1 MKLPAKV
8 YLKAFVNIL
17 LSCTA
22 VLLCIYVLPKIAL
35 FFMPFLIGWIVACL
49 AAPMVRFCEE
59 KLKIK
64 RKAGSAFV
72 IVLTLALVILACYGV
87 IYFIVHQITGFASAV
102 PDLWNAAMEEIRA
115 AGVAI
120 QRMMRRF
127 PAELQ
132 ENINSFFTNL
142 GDYVTEWLSDVEL
155 PAAGTLGN
163 AAKQIPSIIVSI
175 VVTLLSSY
183 FFVADKTNLAAA
195 YEKYC
200 PRMIKYR
207 LRLIST
213 GLKNAI
219 GGYLKAQ
226 FKIEVWIYLLLV
238 VGMVILG
245 IPYGALISVGIAFLD
260 FLPIFGT
267 GTVMVPWAAIKLL
280 DGDFKVGI
288 GLLITWGVG
297 QIVRQIIQPK
307 IVGDSVGLPALP
319 TLFLIYV
326 GYRLGGFGGMI
337 IALPVGILL
346 VQLYQEGMFDTT
358 VKSFQILFAGINRF
372 RKIRDEDMLIVHEY
386 QREVK
391 EELESKKQ

>member
-102 PDLWNAAMEEIRA
+102 PELWNAAMEEIRA

-120 QRMMRRF
+120 QRMMYRF

-142 GDYVTEWLSDVEL
+142 GDYVTEWLSDVKL

-238 VGMVILG
+238 VGMFILG
-245 IPYGALISVGIAFLD
+245 IPYGALISVGLACLD

-297 QIVRQIIQPK
+297 QLVRQIIQPK

-391 EELESKKQ
+391 EELDSKKQ

>member
-1 MKLPAKV
+1 
-8 YLKAFVNIL
+8 
-17 LSCTA
+17 
-22 VLLCIYVLPKIAL
+22 
-35 FFMPFLIGWIVACL
+35 
-49 AAPMVRFCEE
+49 
-59 KLKIK
+59 
-64 RKAGSAFV
+64 
-72 IVLTLALVILACYGV
+72 
-87 IYFIVHQITGFASAV
+87 
-102 PDLWNAAMEEIRA
+102 
-115 AGVAI
+115 
-120 QRMMRRF
+120 
-127 PAELQ
+127 
-132 ENINSFFTNL
+132 
-142 GDYVTEWLSDVEL
+142 
-155 PAAGTLGN
+155 
-163 AAKQIPSIIVSI
+163 
-175 VVTLLSSY
+175 
-183 FFVADKTNLAAA
+183 
-195 YEKYC
+195 
-200 PRMIKYR
+200 MIKYR

-238 VGMVILG
+238 VGMFILG

-267 GTVMVPWAAIKLL
+267 GTVMVPWAVIKLL

-297 QIVRQIIQPK
+297 QLVRQIIQPK

>member
-72 IVLTLALVILACYGV
+72 IVLTLALVILACYGA

-127 PAELQ
+127 PTELQ

-238 VGMVILG
+238 VGMFILG

-267 GTVMVPWAAIKLL
+267 GTVMVPWAVIKLL
-280 DGDFKVGI
+280 DRDFKVGI

-297 QIVRQIIQPK
+297 QLVRQIIQPK

-391 EELESKKQ
+391 EELDSKKQ

>member
-22 VLLCIYVLPKIAL
+22 VLLCICVLPKIAL

-72 IVLTLALVILACYGV
+72 IVLTLALVILACYGA

-127 PAELQ
+127 PTELQ

-142 GDYVTEWLSDVEL
+142 GDYVMEWLSDVEL

-238 VGMVILG
+238 VGMFILG

-267 GTVMVPWAAIKLL
+267 GTVMVPWAVIKLL
-280 DGDFKVGI
+280 DRDFKVGI
-288 GLLITWGVG
+288 GLLIIWGVG
-297 QIVRQIIQPK
+297 QLVRQIIQPK

-358 VKSFQILFAGINRF
+358 VKSLQILFAGINRF

-391 EELESKKQ
+391 EELDSKKQ

>member
-1 MKLPAKV
+1 
-8 YLKAFVNIL
+8 
-17 LSCTA
+17 
-22 VLLCIYVLPKIAL
+22 
-35 FFMPFLIGWIVACL
+35 
-49 AAPMVRFCEE
+49 MVRFCEE

-127 PAELQ
+127 PTELQ

-142 GDYVTEWLSDVEL
+142 GDYVTEWLSDVKL

-238 VGMVILG
+238 VGMFILG

-267 GTVMVPWAAIKLL
+267 GTVMVPWAVIKLL

-391 EELESKKQ
+391 EELDSKKQ

>member
-120 QRMMRRF
+120 QRMMYRF

-142 GDYVTEWLSDVEL
+142 GDYVTEWLSDVKL

-238 VGMVILG
+238 VGMFILG

-267 GTVMVPWAAIKLL
+267 GTVMVPWAVIKLL

-391 EELESKKQ
+391 EELDSKKQ

>member
-22 VLLCIYVLPKIAL
+22 VLLCIYVLPKVAL
-35 FFMPFLIGWIVACL
+35 FFMPCLIGWVVACL

-120 QRMMRRF
+120 HRMMRRF
-127 PAELQ
+127 PTELQ

-207 LRLIST
+207 LGLIST

-238 VGMVILG
+238 VGMFILG

-267 GTVMVPWAAIKLL
+267 GTVMVPWAVIKLL

-297 QIVRQIIQPK
+297 QLVRQIIQPK

-391 EELESKKQ
+391 EELDSKKQ

>member
-142 GDYVTEWLSDVEL
+142 SDYVTEWLSDVEL

-238 VGMVILG
+238 VGMFILG

-297 QIVRQIIQPK
+297 QLVRQIIQPK

-391 EELESKKQ
+391 EELDSKKQ

>member
-127 PAELQ
+127 PTELQ

-142 GDYVTEWLSDVEL
+142 GDYVTEWLSDVKL

-219 GGYLKAQ
+219 D
-226 FKIEVWIYLLLV
+226 I
-238 VGMVILG
+238 
-245 IPYGALISVGIAFLD
+245 
-260 FLPIFGT
+260 
-267 GTVMVPWAAIKLL
+267 
-280 DGDFKVGI
+280 
-288 GLLITWGVG
+288 
-297 QIVRQIIQPK
+297 
-307 IVGDSVGLPALP
+307 
-319 TLFLIYV
+319 
-326 GYRLGGFGGMI
+326 
-337 IALPVGILL
+337 
-346 VQLYQEGMFDTT
+346 
-358 VKSFQILFAGINRF
+358 
-372 RKIRDEDMLIVHEY
+372 
-386 QREVK
+386 
-391 EELESKKQ
+391 

>member
-8 YLKAFVNIL
+8 YLKAFVNIM

-87 IYFIVHQITGFASAV
+87 IYFIVHQIAGFASAV
-102 PDLWNAAMEEIRA
+102 PELWNAAMEEIRA

-120 QRMMRRF
+120 QRMMCRF

-142 GDYVTEWLSDVEL
+142 GDYVTEWLSDVKL

-238 VGMVILG
+238 VGMFILG

-267 GTVMVPWAAIKLL
+267 GTVMVPCAVIKLL

>member
-72 IVLTLALVILACYGV
+72 IVLTLALVIWACYGV

-102 PDLWNAAMEEIRA
+102 PELWNAAMEEIRA

-127 PAELQ
+127 PTELQ

-142 GDYVTEWLSDVEL
+142 GDYVTEWLSDVKL

-238 VGMVILG
+238 VGMFILG

-267 GTVMVPWAAIKLL
+267 GTVMVPWAVIKLL

-346 VQLYQEGMFDTT
+346 VQLYQEGMVHTT

-391 EELESKKQ
+391 EELDSKKQ

>member
-22 VLLCIYVLPKIAL
+22 VLLCICVLPKIAL

-72 IVLTLALVILACYGV
+72 IVLTLALVILACYGA

-127 PAELQ
+127 PTELQ

-142 GDYVTEWLSDVEL
+142 GDYVMEWLSDVEL

-238 VGMVILG
+238 VGMFILG

-267 GTVMVPWAAIKLL
+267 GTVMVPWAVIKLL
-280 DGDFKVGI
+280 DRDFKVGI
-288 GLLITWGVG
+288 GLLIIWGVG
-297 QIVRQIIQPK
+297 QLVRQIIQPK

-346 VQLYQEGMFDTT
+346 VQLYQEGMFHTT

-391 EELESKKQ
+391 EELDSKKQ